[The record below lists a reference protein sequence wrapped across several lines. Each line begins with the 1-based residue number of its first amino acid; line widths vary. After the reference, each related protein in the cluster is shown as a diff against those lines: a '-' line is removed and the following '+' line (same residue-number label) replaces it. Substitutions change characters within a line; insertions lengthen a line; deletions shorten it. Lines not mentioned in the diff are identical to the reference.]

1 MTPKYKQQLAISAV
15 LVVVVLAGLYFFVF
29 RKPKPEQTGPA
40 ARPAA
45 TASRGVAPGAK
56 APAGKAFAG
65 MSKAEALKAL
75 LSLAPGS
82 LPPGLLPGAQAGA
95 VEKPTEPYRPDPF
108 ANIFPPPPPP
118 KPLPLPPPPPAAIQ
132 VGIPPVFAQLLPS
145 EGVREIAER
154 EQGRMAGVLWN
165 DRVYAI
171 IETDNA
177 TAVVQP
183 GDTVDGRTVRS
194 ISPQEAILASKS
206 GEEVKVPLRGAMGM
220 APRVAPAATPPG
232 RPALPVPEEA
242 GGSGEY

>member
-40 ARPAA
+40 ARPTGTTAA
-45 TASRGVAPGAK
+45 APGTKAVAGK
-56 APAGKAFAG
+56 APAA

-75 LSLAPGS
+75 LSLPPGS
-82 LPPGLLPGAQAGA
+82 LPPGLLPGAPAGA

-118 KPLPLPPPPPAAIQ
+118 RQPPPPPPLPAAIQ

-171 IETDNA
+171 IETDTA
-177 TAVVQP
+177 IAVVQP

-232 RPALPVPEEA
+232 SPALPVPDEA